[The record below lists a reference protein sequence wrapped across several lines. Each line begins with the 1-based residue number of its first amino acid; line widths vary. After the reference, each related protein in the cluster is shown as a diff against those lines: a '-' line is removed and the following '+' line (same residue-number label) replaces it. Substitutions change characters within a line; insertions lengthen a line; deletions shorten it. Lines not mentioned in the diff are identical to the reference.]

1 MTRLELLA
9 VLISLRALL
18 EENKN
23 DKALELVNEL
33 IAEAKRTDKKKNS
46 DEYRRSLIQ
55 TRLGRTCRR
64 PHRFYY
70 ITFCPDCQE
79 RT

>member
-1 MTRLELLA
+1 MKPMTRLELLA

-33 IAEAKRTDKKKNS
+33 IAEAKRTDNKKNS
-46 DEYRRSLIQ
+46 DE
-55 TRLGRTCRR
+55 
-64 PHRFYY
+64 
-70 ITFCPDCQE
+70 
-79 RT
+79 